1 MGISGLLGMMSCRP
15 YLPRRTPLFRFLRK
29 WGRQQLLKQIPS
41 STATPILRLP
51 QGNFKEFHDNDSKLR
66 KWKTFSSKELGIDIF
81 MIPKPTRKVL
91 NGLKK
96 KGYEVY
102 LVGGCVRDLIL
113 NRTPK
118 DFDIITSAELKE
130 VSRTFSWCEIV
141 GMKFP
146 ICHVHIDGSIVEVS
160 SFSTSSR
167 PFDRHLDSAIEKP
180 MNCEEE
186 DYVRW
191 KNCLQRDFTI
201 NGWLTRFCILRIHVP
216 ISIIQLLMYDPYN
229 SAVYDYLEGME
240 DIKQAKI
247 RTVVP
252 ACTSFQ
258 EDCARILRA
267 IRVAARLR
275 FNFAKDTAGSIKK
288 LSCLV
293 STLNK
298 ARLQMEM
305 NYLLSY
311 GSAEAS
317 LRLLWK
323 YGLLEIL
330 LPIQAAYF
338 IQYGFRRSDKGSNM
352 LLSLFS
358 SMDKLLAP
366 NRPCHSS
373 LWVAVLAFH
382 VALSDQPRSPL
393 VVAAFSLAV
402 HNGGNMM
409 EAISIAKSIG
419 RAHNVNFHELLE
431 PENLEV
437 QTLIDEVMDLT
448 TSIKNALHKM
458 TDEHSVSLVLE
469 MYPQAPASYLVFIPL
484 VVYLKVRKI
493 FECVVEGAEGV
504 FVPKRGKV
512 NYKCL
517 ALGDLPELRHVFA
530 RIVFDTVYPLDLNH
544 TRE

>member
-201 NGWLTRFCILRIHVP
+201 NG
-216 ISIIQLLMYDPYN
+216 LMYDPYN